1 MLITQG
7 ERDSGQ
13 ARKSDFCEM
22 NPFRFTELAW
32 KQFHEDVKKFIMRCL
47 ERDVSKRAS
56 IQELLQMD
64 LIKDFK
70 VNKLDEYRHQD
81 HTNDDKT
88 SCHNLHTANVLKEI
102 IYRKIYFNEE
112 KEREIYNM

>member
-7 ERDSGQ
+7 ERDSVH
-13 ARKSDFCEM
+13 ARKRDVCEL
-22 NPFRFTELAW
+22 NPFKFTELAW

-70 VNKLDEYRHQD
+70 VNKLDAH
-81 HTNDDKT
+81 
-88 SCHNLHTANVLKEI
+88 
-102 IYRKIYFNEE
+102 
-112 KEREIYNM
+112 